1 MTRHH
6 GRFVGLN
13 WGVVLPVMGGALVA
27 VGAGM
32 LVCGVAAALYRDGVA
47 LAFFGPGLATLG
59 GGAVAL
65 QAGRRRTTGVLRA
78 RDGFFAVSATWL
90 VAAVLGALPFL
101 LAGTF
106 GNPIDA
112 FFESMSGI
120 TGTGATV
127 IGDVTGQAHAVLLW
141 RSLSCWLGGVGIV
154 ILVVAIAPATGLAT
168 RVFAAESS
176 GPSADRLTPRVATTA
191 KIIWSIYGTLTVVAA
206 AAYALAGMGP
216 FDAVNH
222 ALATVATG
230 GFSTRTESIGAFQS
244 LAVELVAIVFMT
256 LGGINL
262 AFYWRAIRGRSGIRP
277 ALAEVRAYFVLLLV
291 GTVLVTGS
299 LLLAGDARD
308 LATSLREASFAVVSV
323 MTSTGYVTADF
334 DEWNNFAR
342 LVIVALL
349 FVGGCAGS
357 TSGGM
362 KVVRIMLLGKTAVQE
377 VQRQLQPK
385 AMQVLR
391 LPGRVFSEEARRN
404 VLGFFFIYVTV
415 WVAGSLLM
423 TALGLDLV
431 TAATAAAAALNVAG
445 VGLGEVGAIE
455 NFSAVPPAGRA
466 ILGLLM
472 LVGRLEVFTVLV
484 LLTPAFWR
492 REWT

>member
-27 VGAGM
+27 VGIGM
-32 LVCGVAAALYRDGVA
+32 LVCAVTAALYGDGGA
-47 LAFFGPGLATLG
+47 LAFAGPGAATLAA
-59 GGAVAL
+59 GAWAL
-65 QAGRRRTTGVLRA
+65 LSGQRRTTGVLRA
-78 RDGFFAVSATWL
+78 RDGFFAVTATWAL
-90 VAAVLGALPFL
+90 AAVVGALPL
-101 LAGTF
+101 LLSGTF
-106 GNPIDA
+106 QRPVDA

-120 TGTGATV
+120 TGCGATI
-127 IGDVTGQAHAVLLW
+127 IGDVDGQAHAVLLW
-141 RSLSCWLGGVGIV
+141 RSLAAWLGGVGIV

-176 GPSADRLTPRVATTA
+176 GPSAERLTPRVATTA
-191 KIIWSIYGTLTVVAA
+191 KIIWAIYSTLTVSATVAYLA
-206 AAYALAGMGP
+206 AGMGP

-222 ALATVATG
+222 ALSTVATG
-230 GFSTRTESIGAFQS
+230 GFTTHTASFAAFDS
-244 LAVELVAIVFMT
+244 LAIELVAIVFMT

-262 AFYWRAIRGRSGIRP
+262 AFYWRAIRGGAGIRP
-277 ALAEVRAYFVLLLV
+277 QLAEVRAYLGFLIV
-291 GTVLVTGS
+291 GTGLVTGS
-299 LLLAGDARD
+299 LLVAGDETAP
-308 LATSLREASFAVVSV
+308 AGALRAAGFSVVSV
-323 MTSTGYVTADF
+323 MTSTGFVTADF
-334 DEWNNFAR
+334 DEWNPFAR
-342 LVIVALL
+342 LVLLALI

-357 TSGGM
+357 TAGGM

-385 AMQVLR
+385 AIQVLR

-404 VLGFFFIYVTV
+404 VLGFFYIYVTA
-415 WVAGSLLM
+415 WLAGSLLM
-423 TALGLDLV
+423 TAVGLDLV
-431 TAATAAAAALNVAG
+431 TASTAAAAALNVAG
-445 VGLGEVGAIE
+445 VGFGEVGAAE
-455 NFSAVPPAGRA
+455 NFAAVPPAGRG

-472 LVGRLEVFTVLV
+472 LVGRLEVFTVVV